1 MTTGRNGYPPV
12 LMKISRK
19 PTGKRFFELF
29 ADAGRNIGHS
39 VEILREFVA
48 APVDRRPAL
57 AARMHEAEHAGDE
70 ATHAI
75 IDHLDRSFVTPF
87 DREDI
92 YRLAGRL
99 DDVVDDMDAAVDLA
113 TLYNVGELPQGVHAQ
128 VDLLCQAASLTAD
141 AMPRLATPND
151 LTQYWVKVNELEN
164 EADQVYRRLLS
175 TLFNGDLDALTVIK
189 LKEIIDM
196 LESAADAFEHVA
208 DVVHTIAVK
217 ES

>member
-1 MTTGRNGYPPV
+1 VTIEMEVAMR
-12 LMKISRK
+12 LK
-19 PTGKRFFELF
+19 PTGQKFFDLF
-29 ADAGRNIGHS
+29 TAVGANIGTS
-39 VEILREFVA
+39 VDILDEFFK
-48 APVDRRPAL
+48 APPEQRTEL
-57 AARMHEAEHAGDE
+57 AVRMRDAEHAGDD

-75 IDHLDRSFVTPF
+75 IELLDRSFVTPF

-99 DDVVDDMDAAVDLA
+99 DDVVDYMDAAVDFA
-113 TLYNVGELPQGVHAQ
+113 TLYNVGELPEGVHAQ
-128 VDLLCQAASLTAD
+128 IGILRQAATLTAE
-141 AMPRLATPND
+141 AMPRLATPQD
-151 LTQYWVKVNELEN
+151 LTSYWIEVNELEN

-175 TLFNGDLDALTVIK
+175 LLFSGQWDALTVLK
-189 LKEIIDM
+189 LKEIVEQ